1 MAKIYLAPC
10 SKADHEHS
18 LKELVALA
26 QPSIHTFVESPEA
39 ADIILV
45 IDVVHAYHQHRSL
58 LQQYLDKCYAIEN
71 EDIPYLV
78 LPGLFASAS
87 ASFFHRHRI
96 RGCAYFS
103 QRQYR
108 SPLLTGASCSKEQQ
122 DQGRQYLLSFMGG
135 STCLL
140 RKRLFNL
147 KFERSDILIQ
157 PTLDYGHWD
166 LNQANRLTFQQR
178 YIESLRSSKFI
189 LCPRGSGLGSVRL
202 FEAMEMGVS
211 PIIVSDRWLPPEG
224 PDWQSFAIFVK
235 ESDLKK
241 LPKII
246 EQYASEYEIRGQLA
260 RQAWEEHF
268 SDAVLFNRYISAIEQ
283 LKPQRIFLLDRL
295 IFYTYPI
302 TLTIRTIKNS
312 ARTLVRNAILALFR
326 RFKLKFPYQMK
337 QT

>member
-10 SKADHEHS
+10 SKADHEQS
-18 LKELVALA
+18 FKELVALA
-26 QPSIHTFVESPEA
+26 QPSIHAFVESPEA
-39 ADIILV
+39 ADLILV

-58 LQQYLDKCYAIEN
+58 LRQYLDKCYAIEN

-78 LPGLFASAS
+78 LPGLFASAP
-87 ASFFHRHRI
+87 ASCLHRYRI

-108 SPLLTGASCSKEQQ
+108 SPLLTGASCAKE
-122 DQGRQYLLSFMGG
+122 RPYLFSFMGG

-147 KFERSDILIQ
+147 KFQRSDILIQ

-202 FEAMEMGVS
+202 FEAMEMGVA
-211 PIIVSDRWLPPEG
+211 PIIISDGWLPPEG
-224 PDWQSFAIFVK
+224 PDWQSFAIFVR

-241 LPKII
+241 LPEIV

-260 RQAWEEHF
+260 RQAWEEYF
-268 SDAVLFNRYISAIEQ
+268 SDAVLFNRYMSEIEQ

-295 IFYTYPI
+295 IFHTYPI
-302 TLTIRTIKNS
+302 ALTIRSIKNS
-312 ARTLVRNAILALFR
+312 ARTLARDAILALFR